1 MTQIL
6 SDAEYI
12 ISDVSVTNTTPNFYT
27 ESINHIGNAL
37 SRGLHRL
44 EVELTVNLT
53 NEQDIRRFNAFML
66 NNKGRLNPF
75 KLSLLDDTD
84 GKGNCNPFYYN
95 AAPMLVN
102 DIKIGNDSMLLS
114 GISSAIP
121 AGAMFQFPNDTKVY
135 TLLEDARAN
144 KAVKFFPATRQNH
157 PLKSKLKFAVEP
169 LLRLDGDDYQ
179 MKFITG
185 HQEIKIKA
193 SEVL

>member
-27 ESINHIGNAL
+27 ESINYIGNAL

-84 GKGNCNPFYYN
+84 GKGNCNPFYYD
-95 AAPMLVN
+95 AAPMLAN
-102 DIKIGNDSMLLS
+102 DIKIGNDRMILS
-114 GISSAIP
+114 GISNAIP
-121 AGAMFQFPNDTKVY
+121 AGTMFQFPNDTKVY
-135 TLLEDARAN
+135 TFLDDVSNN
-144 KAVKFFPATRQNH
+144 KTVRFFPATRLQQ
-157 PLKSKLKFAVEP
+157 PIKARLKLSVEP
-169 LLRLDGDDYQ
+169 LLRLTSDDYQ
-179 MKFITG
+179 MKFSNG